1 MRDLELLA
9 ERHFELC
16 HSESPTHRAE
26 LIIWYA
32 DVAVTLD
39 GDIVRYK
46 CPECGKETSA
56 KIEEFVQH
64 ETRGGLL
71 CENCRGEVEERGGA
85 LD

>member
-16 HSESPTHRAE
+16 HSESPSHRAE
-26 LIIWYA
+26 LMIWYA
-32 DVAVTLD
+32 DVAVSVD
-39 GDIVRYK
+39 GSVVNYR
-46 CPECGKETSA
+46 CPECGRPTTA
-56 KIEEFVQH
+56 NIEEFVQH

-71 CENCRGEVEERGGA
+71 CEVCRGEAEERGGA